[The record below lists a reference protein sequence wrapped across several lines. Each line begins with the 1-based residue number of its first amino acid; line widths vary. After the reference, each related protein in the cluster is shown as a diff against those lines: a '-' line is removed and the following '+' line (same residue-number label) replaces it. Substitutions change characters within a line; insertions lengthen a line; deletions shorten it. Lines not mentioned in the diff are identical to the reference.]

1 MVQPHRGTFFSLEK
15 EILALTATRMSLE
28 FLISSEISLLLPLAF
43 NPSALSL
50 PSWHLGEGQA
60 PGSQPTPCPGLRSAL
75 DET

>member
-1 MVQPHRGTFFSLEK
+1 MVQPHRGTLFSLKE
-15 EILALTATRMSLE
+15 EILALTTRMSLE
-28 FLISSEISLLLPLAF
+28 FLIASEISLLFLLAF
-43 NPSALSL
+43 DPSALSL